1 MAAEDDDLD
10 VLSREMLIEEVKRLR
25 RGIRRHRDGSGQELC
40 WHHPALW
47 SLLPERTDPLPT
59 VPEWPAFLSGCVRY
73 RQSLDDQL
81 PDAPRSSEELAEADP
96 KLVALRFN
104 QAINRRDLD
113 GLVALMT
120 ADHRFVDT
128 EGHEIRGRDAARA
141 AWQIFFT
148 AFPDYQNELVEIS
161 SRGGQVIA
169 EGRSRCSQP
178 ALDGPALWTA
188 EIRVDRVA
196 QWRVH
201 SDDASTRSAL
211 GRRPSG

>member
-10 VLSREMLIEEVKRLR
+10 VLSREMLLEEVKRLR
-25 RGIRRHRDGSGQELC
+25 RGIRRHRDASGQELC

-104 QAINRRDLD
+104 QAINRLC
-113 GLVALMT
+113 
-120 ADHRFVDT
+120 
-128 EGHEIRGRDAARA
+128 
-141 AWQIFFT
+141 
-148 AFPDYQNELVEIS
+148 

-188 EIRVDRVA
+188 EIRDGRVA
-196 QWRVH
+196 QWHVH